1 MNQRLRSWLVIMIL
15 GITGAP
21 FASGQSEGQSPPT
34 DEKAKPGET
43 RSDRR
48 AGRVRV
54 DGHCLAD
61 DSGPFLG
68 LGASYMTALQRF
80 KNDPERFDRDMAF
93 LKAQGFQYVRILSMV
108 GWNAAWKDLEIA
120 PIPFVTRDGI
130 RIDAWPDYWKQL
142 GGLVD
147 RAYDHHGMRVE
158 ITIFADAQLMPE
170 KAARLEHMRR
180 LLAEVVTGREQKILM
195 LEVANEAWQNGFPGP
210 QGTADLREF
219 SRYLTERT
227 EVPVAITSNHGD
239 SFVELYRDSGA
250 DLATWH
256 FSRDTRRDDGWM
268 PVYDCWS
275 IGDVDGCPPVVSN
288 EPIGPGSSVARET
301 EPIRLVMAA
310 AFAYAAKLPA
320 YVFHSGAG
328 VMGRTRFEDTPGI
341 DRFRPMMALLPDDLP
356 NWTRNDGKEASAP
369 LTVFAN
375 GVADRYCSDGDDSP
389 DGCVRN
395 TGSRRGD
402 RFVCLP
408 IGIRPGG
415 LTLQARH
422 PVQFQVMDP
431 LTGNEVLSKTLSAG
445 DRLTLP
451 PGPGAYLILGRSTS
465 PD

>member
-1 MNQRLRSWLVIMIL
+1 MVKFLRVSFVIIL
-15 GITGAP
+15 LGTTGGS
-21 FASGQSEGQSPPT
+21 FAIGQAESHP
-34 DEKAKPGET
+34 
-43 RSDRR
+43 DRR
-48 AGRVRV
+48 TGRVRV
-54 DGHCLAD
+54 EDHCLVD
-61 DSGPFLG
+61 DDGPFLG
-68 LGASYMTALQRF
+68 LGASYMTALHRY
-80 KNDPERFDRDMAF
+80 KYDTERFDRDMAF

-108 GWNAAWKDLEIA
+108 GWNASWNDLEIA
-120 PIPFVTRDGI
+120 PVSFVTREGKHV
-130 RIDAWPDYWKQL
+130 DAWPDYWKQIS
-142 GGLVD
+142 GMVD
-147 RAYDHHGMRVE
+147 RAFDHHGMRVE

-170 KAARLEHMRR
+170 KPARLEHMRR
-180 LLAEVVTGREQKILM
+180 LLAEVVAGREQKILM

-210 QGTADLREF
+210 EGVADLREF
-219 SRYLTERT
+219 SRYLNERT
-227 EVPVAITSNHGD
+227 EVPVAISSNHAE

-256 FSRDTRRDDGWM
+256 FSRDTRTDDGWM

-275 IGDVDGCPPVVSN
+275 IADVAGCPPVVSN

-310 AFAYAAKLPA
+310 AFAYAAKLPS
-320 YVFHSGAG
+320 YVFHCGAG
-328 VMGRTRFEDTPGI
+328 VMGRDARFEDTPGI
-341 DRFRPMMALLPDDLP
+341 NRFRPMIALLPSDLP
-356 NWTRNDGKEASAP
+356 NWTRNDGKEAAAP

-375 GVADRYCSDGDDSP
+375 GAADRYCSDGDGSP

-415 LTLQARH
+415 LTLQARQ

-431 LTGNEVLSKTLSAG
+431 LTGNEVLSKTLSTG

-451 PGPGAYLILGRSTS
+451 NGPGAYIILGRLTST
-465 PD
+465 D